1 MTKLHFNCRA
11 EKKLTIQIVR
21 VVTDT
26 LPPNVHV
33 LECTGCGNLSVAL
46 VDIDTACLA

>member
-1 MTKLHFNCRA
+1 MTKLHYNCRI

-26 LPPNVHV
+26 LPNNVHV
-33 LECTGCGNLSVAL
+33 LECTGCGQLSVAR
-46 VDIDTACLA
+46 VDISTACLA